1 MILTVQIQIC
11 FPIPLKSQTNQDIVN
26 TKYIVI
32 YQFILLLDFLLR
44 TCPSP
49 KELIAA
55 INSTW
60 FTMIKFL
67 FWIKVFK
74 NTKPYGRWL
83 LLCSSSEMYLEGV
96 VV

>member
-11 FPIPLKSQTNQDIVN
+11 FPIPLKSQTNQGIVN

-49 KELIAA
+49 KEFIAA
-55 INSTW
+55 INST
-60 FTMIKFL
+60 
-67 FWIKVFK
+67 
-74 NTKPYGRWL
+74 
-83 LLCSSSEMYLEGV
+83 
-96 VV
+96 